1 MNSSHKEKY
10 IQLIMTLDE
19 HAQNSFVEIIQ
30 NSLDQKTFTNTEN
43 SSMDH
48 LEEEVLELRKENQQ
62 LKGEASEL
70 LRKNKSLQR
79 DLGDLREKLACFE
92 EEYEQSRTADQSISN
107 DGLQSQV

>member
-48 LEEEVLELRKENQQ
+48 LEEEVL
-62 LKGEASEL
+62 
-70 LRKNKSLQR
+70 
-79 DLGDLREKLACFE
+79 
-92 EEYEQSRTADQSISN
+92 
-107 DGLQSQV
+107 

>member
-1 MNSSHKEKY
+1 MVEIAKNNSSEHLSAFFEVVVSVLMNSSHKEKY

-48 LEEEVLELRKENQQ
+48 LEEEVL
-62 LKGEASEL
+62 
-70 LRKNKSLQR
+70 
-79 DLGDLREKLACFE
+79 
-92 EEYEQSRTADQSISN
+92 
-107 DGLQSQV
+107 